1 MLGGVAFLT
10 YITGIRPL
18 FLSVIIY
25 LLIYPI
31 MFLMYK
37 ADTEYE
43 GRSDL
48 IVVLLKKK
56 KIKTAL
62 NGNKWPYCS

>member
-1 MLGGVAFLT
+1 MLGGVAFPT
-10 YITGIRPL
+10 YIPGTGIQPL
-18 FLSVIIY
+18 FLSEIIY

-48 IVVLLKKK
+48 IVVLLKIRK
-56 KIKTAL
+56 
-62 NGNKWPYCS
+62 